1 MFINLEKLRYFSP
14 MVSKSTLAVSMC
26 VVLSFFSFSSELF
39 SSVSESFSSE
49 IEWKLFLSSSNSKSI
64 ITTATSP
71 GEAFIIDYEDISG
84 NISGSKELLKA
95 LDGTSFLIQQ
105 SPVSGPL
112 TIHIILNVQGNR
124 FESANGKNV
133 CLNLN
138 IDAYVNGTREN
149 GRDLFRNS
157 PLVMTI
163 PKGNGLS
170 YLLELS
176 NCNRSDILFVYYP
189 GGNFENDGIETH
201 SRTSELV
208 VNIIHG
214 STIVAGVNSELGFPA
229 SVNNSTWYKIKKL
242 FE

>member
-1 MFINLEKLRYFSP
+1 MFISLEKLRYFSP
-14 MVSKSTLAVSMC
+14 TVSKSTLAVSMC

-49 IEWKLFLSSSNSKSI
+49 IEWKLFLNSSNSKSI

-84 NISGSKELLKA
+84 NTFGSDELLRA
-95 LDGTSFLIQQ
+95 LDGTKFQIKESTDDAN
-105 SPVSGPL
+105 L

-124 FESANGKNV
+124 FESANGKSV

-138 IDAYVNGTREN
+138 IDAYVNGIKEN
-149 GRDLFRNS
+149 GQDIFRNS

-170 YLLELS
+170 YLLELC

-189 GGNFENDGIETH
+189 GGKFDNDGIETL
-201 SRTSELV
+201 SYTSELT

-229 SVNNSTWYKIKKL
+229 SVNHSTWYKVKKL

>member
-1 MFINLEKLRYFSP
+1 

-49 IEWKLFLSSSNSKSI
+49 IEWKLFLSSPNSKSI

-84 NISGSKELLKA
+84 NTGSEKLLEA
-95 LDGTSFLIQQ
+95 LDGTSFLIQP
-105 SPVSGPL
+105 SPVNGPL

-138 IDAYVNGTREN
+138 IDAYVNGTKEN

-163 PKGNGLS
+163 PKGDGLS
-170 YLLELS
+170 YLLGLI

-189 GGNFENDGIETH
+189 GGIFENDGIETR
-201 SRTSELV
+201 SYTSELT

-229 SVNNSTWYKIKKL
+229 SVNHSTWYKVKKL